1 MVSRPNFITRLKPCV
16 LMLLFWCLL
25 TKVHGQGFQSI
36 TPLQPVSA
44 VKNTGEKP
52 QSKVWKYDG
61 QWWAVFPATSGTY
74 IWRLDGTTWTN
85 TTKISSST
93 SVEADC
99 KVAGNL
105 CHIFLWRNG
114 NNASQLIS
122 LEYNLAAK
130 SYELW
135 KKRSSTVFIQLDSG
149 AETGTIDI
157 DGTGRMWLASDGLD
171 DMRVRWSD
179 SPYAAWSL
187 PVTVASGTTDDDIC
201 AVIALPV
208 QRQIGILWSDQNSK
222 RFGFKTHRDEDPP
235 TVWSDD
241 EIPASRSALDIGKGM
256 GDDHLN
262 LALASDGTLYGAVK
276 TSYDTP
282 GYTRLGLLKR
292 SPSGTWDDLYNVS
305 ETGTRA
311 IVVLNDS
318 AGTLKVVYTSQEHGG
333 EILYRESS
341 IFPISFGPALT
352 LIAGAYDNPTSS
364 KDAYQSDIV
373 ILASDG
379 KTIVSILGRDHTLI
393 TGVVSPESGE
403 SVVGVYPNPVDDEL
417 LTVNLDEAITK
428 DFSIS
433 ISDASGKIYN
443 KNNQMLQG
451 RRIEVNLSEGSLP
464 PGAYFLKLQTPKYS
478 RVFNFIKK

>member
-1 MVSRPNFITRLKPCV
+1 MVSRPICITRLSPCV
-16 LMLLFWCLL
+16 LMLLLLCLFSN
-25 TKVHGQGFQSI
+25 VYGQGFQSI

-44 VKNTGEKP
+44 VKTTGEKP

-61 QWWAVFPATSGTY
+61 KWWAVFPVTSGTY

-99 KVAGNL
+99 KIAGNL

-122 LEYNLAAK
+122 LEYNQEANV
-130 SYELW
+130 YEHW
-135 KKRSSTVFIQLDSG
+135 NKRSSTVFIQLDSG
-149 AETGTIDI
+149 AETATIDI
-157 DGTGRMWLASDGLD
+157 DATGRMWLASDGLD
-171 DMRVRWSD
+171 DIRVRWSD
-179 SPYAAWSL
+179 SPYSTWSSPL
-187 PVTVASGTTDDDIC
+187 TVATGITDDDIC

-241 EIPASRSALDIGKGM
+241 EMPASQSALNIGKGM

-262 LALASDGTLYGAVK
+262 LAIASDGTLYGAVK

-292 SPSGTWDDLYNVS
+292 SPSGTWDNLYDVS

-311 IVVLNDS
+311 IVVLNE
-318 AGTLKVVYTSQEHGG
+318 AVGTLKVVYTSQEDGG
-333 EILYRESS
+333 DILYRESS
-341 IFPISFGPALT
+341 TSPISFGPALT
-352 LIAGAYDNPTSS
+352 LINGVYNNPTSS
-364 KDAYQSDIV
+364 KNTYQSDIV
-373 ILASDG
+373 ILASDT
-379 KTIVSILGRDHTLI
+379 KTIVSALGQDDSPI
-393 TGVVSPESGE
+393 TGVVSPQSGE
-403 SVVGVYPNPVDDEL
+403 FVVAVYPNPVDDL
-417 LTVNLDEAITK
+417 LTVDFDEEITTN
-428 DFSIS
+428 FYVSIA
-433 ISDASGKIYN
+433 DTSGKIYLRTN
-443 KNNQMLQG
+443 RMLRG
-451 RRIEVNLSEGSLP
+451 RRIEISLNNLSLP
-464 PGAYFLKLQTPKYS
+464 AGACFLMLRSPKYS
-478 RVFNFIKK
+478 RVVNFIKK